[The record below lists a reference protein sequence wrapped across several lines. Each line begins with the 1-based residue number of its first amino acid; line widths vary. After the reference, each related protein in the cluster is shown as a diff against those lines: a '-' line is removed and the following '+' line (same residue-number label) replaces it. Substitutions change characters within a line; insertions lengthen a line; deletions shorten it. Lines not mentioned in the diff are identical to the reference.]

1 MAGKLDV
8 KGLIVDARKMGMSD
22 QQIYSELQKTPQF
35 SSITKSAKNELKM
48 SDNQIASQFGL
59 NLPKSLGVMP
69 PITIKAEPEYE
80 QPSFLAD

>member
-48 SDNQIASQFGL
+48 KVS
-59 NLPKSLGVMP
+59 
-69 PITIKAEPEYE
+69 
-80 QPSFLAD
+80 

>member
-48 SDNQIASQFGL
+48 NDNQIASQFGL
-59 NLPKSLGVMP
+59 VINVKMP
-69 PITIKAEPEYE
+69 SIRLTAEGTPY
-80 QPSFLAD
+80 